1 MFLASAVESN
11 SREAALT
18 LGCGEIR
25 GGNSKFVGER
35 TLPGMTAWV
44 ASVPASAQG
53 VGGDLHFMSSCDHD
67 LISRVALADVSG
79 HGSDVDTPAAG
90 LYKLMRKNINTWD
103 QTEFMR
109 GVNDAFRESG
119 EGQYATAIVLSLHR
133 LTGRLAFTNAG
144 HLPPLWYHATEN
156 SWGFLEEGDPL
167 ARRGIGLPVGLIP
180 GTDYIQTIVS
190 LRKSDLLVLYTD
202 GITEAVDDNGRELG
216 RGRLLEWA
224 RQSPNEN
231 PTVLGEAL
239 LKRFSEFRANRQN
252 DDETLIVLRR
262 NGEPTIS
269 RLLKVMYSNT
279 WGRLRRN
286 FGLTPGL
293 AEKPRADHL
302 EATESNEERLVRIP
316 AV

>member
-1 MFLASAVESN
+1 MFLANAVESN
-11 SREAALT
+11 RREASPALV
-18 LGCGEIR
+18 CGEIR
-25 GGNSKFVGER
+25 GGNRKFVGER

-44 ASVPASAQG
+44 ACIPASEQG

-79 HGSDVDTPAAG
+79 HGSDVDTPATG

-119 EGQYATAIVLSLHR
+119 EGQYATAIVLSFHR

-144 HLPPLWYHATEN
+144 HLPPLWYHASDN
-156 SWGFLEEGDPL
+156 SWSFLEEGDAL

-180 GTDYIQTIVS
+180 GTDYLQTIVS
-190 LRKSDLLVLYTD
+190 LHKSDLLVLYTD
-202 GITEAVDDNGRELG
+202 GITEAVDDNGSELG

-224 RQSPNEN
+224 QQSPNGN
-231 PTVLGEAL
+231 PRLLGEAL

-269 RLLKVMYSNT
+269 TLLKVMYSNT
-279 WGRLRRN
+279 WGRLQRN
-286 FGLTPGL
+286 FGLTSVVLSCPVSQ
-293 AEKPRADHL
+293 
-302 EATESNEERLVRIP
+302 SNDFP
-316 AV
+316 M

>member
-1 MFLASAVESN
+1 MSLASTVESN
-11 SREAALT
+11 RPEAAPALV
-18 LGCGEIR
+18 CGEIR
-25 GGNSKFVGER
+25 GGNSKFIGER

-44 ASVPASAQG
+44 ASVPASEQG

-79 HGSDVDTPAAG
+79 HGNDVDTPATG

-109 GVNDAFRESG
+109 GINDAFRESG
-119 EGQYATAIVLSLHR
+119 DGQYATAIVLSFHR

-144 HLPPLWYHATEN
+144 HLPPLWYHASEN
-156 SWGFLEEGDPL
+156 SWGFLEEGDLL

-180 GTDYIQTIVS
+180 GTNYVQTIVN
-190 LRKSDLLVLYTD
+190 LRKSDFLVLYTD
-202 GITEAVDDNGRELG
+202 GITEAVDDHGSELG

-231 PTVLGEAL
+231 PALLGEAL

-252 DDETLIVLRR
+252 DDETLIVLQR
-262 NGEPTIS
+262 NGEPAIS
-269 RLLKVMYSNT
+269 TLLKVIHSNT
-279 WGRLRRN
+279 WGRLQRN
-286 FGLTPGL
+286 FGLTPVL
-293 AEKPRADHL
+293 
-302 EATESNEERLVRIP
+302 
-316 AV
+316 

>member
-1 MFLASAVESN
+1 
-11 SREAALT
+11 
-18 LGCGEIR
+18 
-25 GGNSKFVGER
+25 
-35 TLPGMTAWV
+35 MTAWV
-44 ASVPASAQG
+44 ACVPASEQG

-79 HGSDVDTPAAG
+79 HGNDVDTPAAG

-109 GVNDAFRESG
+109 GINDAFRESG
-119 EGQYATAIVLSLHR
+119 EGQYATAIVLSFHR

-144 HLPPLWYHATEN
+144 HLPPLWYHASEN

-180 GTDYIQTIVS
+180 GTDYVQTIVS
-190 LRKSDLLVLYTD
+190 LRKSDFLVLYTD
-202 GITEAVDDNGRELG
+202 GITEAVDNNGSELG

-224 RQSPNEN
+224 RQSPKEN
-231 PTVLGEAL
+231 PTLLGEAL

-269 RLLKVMYSNT
+269 TILKVMHSNT
-279 WGRLRRN
+279 WGRLQRN
-286 FGLTPGL
+286 FGLTP
-293 AEKPRADHL
+293 
-302 EATESNEERLVRIP
+302 VI
-316 AV
+316 

>member
-1 MFLASAVESN
+1 MFLSSAIESD
-11 SREAALT
+11 RQAMPPALV
-18 LGCGEIR
+18 CGEVR
-25 GGNSKFVGER
+25 GGNCKFLGER
-35 TLPGMTAWV
+35 ILPGITAWV
-44 ASVPASAQG
+44 ACIPASDQG

-79 HGSDVDTPAAG
+79 HGYDVDTPAMD

-119 EGQYATAIVLSLHR
+119 AGKYATAIVLSLHR

-144 HLPPLWYHATEN
+144 HPPPMWYHSSEN
-156 SWGFLEEGDPL
+156 TWGFLEEGDPL
-167 ARRGIGLPVGLIP
+167 ARRGIGLPVGLIS
-180 GTDYIQTIVS
+180 GTGYVQTIVS
-190 LRKSDLLVLYTD
+190 LRKSDFLVLYTD
-202 GITEAVDDNGRELG
+202 GITEATDDDGRELG
-216 RGRLLEWA
+216 RERLLEWA
-224 RQSPNEN
+224 RQSPNNN
-231 PTVLGEAL
+231 PTSLGEAL

-269 RLLKVMYSNT
+269 TLLKLMHTNT

-286 FGLTPGL
+286 FGLSPCF
-293 AEKPRADHL
+293 
-302 EATESNEERLVRIP
+302 
-316 AV
+316 